1 VNKKW
6 KSWLSLLPIIAVTI
20 VAIAIA
26 LRVMQAGGFWPFS
39 EEPIARSVEDYGWLK
54 VEEMTVAGTGTDGA
68 VSASQA
74 SDGPVR
80 GHIYAVHLDFSS
92 SITTTTDFTLTQS
105 SPSLTVLQLT
115 DYYTDTWFYPGAEYT
130 SVARAGLSAY
140 DRLLASE
147 ILTAT
152 VGETI
157 SGTIV
162 TVRVYGGE

>member
-1 VNKKW
+1 MRSGRLFTVIAG
-6 KSWLSLLPIIAVTI
+6 SIIIAAVVLGVI
-20 VAIAIA
+20 H
-26 LRVMQAGGFWPFS
+26 LWGLWSFP

-54 VEEMTVAGTGTDGA
+54 VEEIAISGTGTDGA

-74 SDGPVR
+74 SDEPVR
-80 GHIYAVHLDFSS
+80 GHIYAVHLDFAS
-92 SITTTTDFTLTQS
+92 SISTTTDFTLTQS

-130 SVARAGLSAY
+130 SAAGAGLSAY
-140 DRLLASE
+140 DRLLASGT
-147 ILTAT
+147 LTAT

-162 TVRVYGGE
+162 TVRVYWGE

>member
-1 VNKKW
+1 MRSGRLFTVIAW
-6 KSWLSLLPIIAVTI
+6 SVIIAAIVL
-20 VAIAIA
+20 VAIQVWG
-26 LRVMQAGGFWPFS
+26 LWSPP
-39 EEPIARSVEDYGWLK
+39 EEPVARSVENYGWLRM
-54 VEEMTVAGTGTDGA
+54 EEMTVAGTGTEGA

-74 SDGPVR
+74 SDEAIR

-130 SVARAGLSAY
+130 SAAGAGLSAY
-140 DRLLASE
+140 DRLLASGT
-147 ILTAT
+147 LTAT

-162 TVRVYGGE
+162 TVRVYWGE